1 MINELTHKKLRIHGC
16 LPNTVATDALT
27 LKFQAII
34 SNSADKI
41 PYALTNFT

>member
-1 MINELTHKKLRIHGC
+1 MINKLTHKKLGVHGC
-16 LPNTVATDALT
+16 LPNTVAIDALT

-34 SNSADKI
+34 SKSADKI